1 MKKLVIG
8 LIILLSLSILVPPI
22 AAHVPISAQDGETLE
37 TAYFIEDPTKSWVVY
52 SNLHEGAE
60 PQYFAFEIEAGARI
74 RMMLAIPVNADPYV
88 FQPSIALMG
97 PGLTNSSS
105 IPSYLE
111 IPESAGVIIFES
123 ESATLAYEG
132 FTPTSFYELI
142 QFEILAPFTG
152 EYYFAV
158 YEPNEGGS
166 FSVALGYV
174 ESFTLEE
181 WLLVPFNVMVIHQWN
196 GQSLLMILAPMI
208 FTIILGMA
216 YYLNRRHEFQALENP
231 ISWIGVVGALLFI
244 GSGVTIF
251 YQMII
256 AALASVSLQ
265 LIITFI
271 FGLLPILLGYYTI
284 RIVTAETW
292 HNQKDR
298 RIRLLVLGLIAPFLW
313 AGLLIGPALVI
324 LSSLLSSGIVFRKTS
339 AIRNETQLHAP
350 Q

>member
-1 MKKLVIG
+1 MKKLVFG
-8 LIILLSLSILVPPI
+8 LLVFLILPIIIPSI

-37 TAYFIEDPTKSWVVY
+37 TAYYIEEPTKSWVIY

-60 PQYFAFEIEAGARI
+60 PQYFAFNIEAGMRI
-74 RMMLAIPVNADPYV
+74 RMMLAIPIHSDPNA

-97 PGLTNSSS
+97 PGLSNSSS

-111 IPESAGVIIFES
+111 IPESAGVMIFDS

-132 FTPTSFYELI
+132 FTPTSFYEMI
-142 QFEILAPFTG
+142 QLEILAPLTG

-181 WLLVPFNVMVIHQWN
+181 WVLVPFNVMMIHQWN

-208 FTIILGMA
+208 LTIILGLT
-216 YYLNRRHEFQALENP
+216 YLLNRRNEFPILENP
-231 ISWIGVVGALLFI
+231 MSWFGIVGALSFI

-251 YQMII
+251 YEMII
-256 AALASVSLQ
+256 AALASANLQ
-265 LIITFI
+265 LIITII

-284 RIVTAETW
+284 RIMVTENW
-292 HNQKDR
+292 HDQKAR
-298 RIRLLVLGLIAPFLW
+298 RFRLLALGLIAPFLW

-324 LSSLLSSGIVFRKTS
+324 LSFFVKKGLD
-339 AIRNETQLHAP
+339 
-350 Q
+350 